1 MASTPE
7 LPLQD
12 VRVLDLSRLLP
23 GPYASLVLADLG
35 AQVDRVESPDG
46 GDPVRQ
52 MPPLKGDEGALH
64 LGLNRS
70 KRSLVLDLKSPAGV
84 DALLRLVK
92 HYDVLLESFRPG
104 VMERLGLAPER
115 LRGSNPRL
123 ITCSITGFGQTGPD
137 RLRAGHDLGYVAR
150 AGLLGQSG
158 GPEGAPAVIGGQI
171 ADIGGGALFGLVA
184 ILAALHERARTGR
197 GKHLD
202 ISMTDGAVAFQHL
215 QLAGRM
221 VMGEEAGPLRRGRE
235 ALNGGYGCYGVYRTA
250 DDRYLAVGALEP
262 KFASGM
268 LAVLGLPELLPALYS
283 GGAEG
288 ERARHTLAAT
298 FLTRSRDDWME
309 AFEGKDLCI
318 EPVSEGDE
326 VFSDP
331 QLRARGLFF
340 DLEDPE
346 RGTLPQLRTPLIDWP
361 LSPRPPPRLGENG
374 REILREAGFS
384 EEEIAALGVR

>member
-1 MASTPE
+1 MATPPE

-70 KRSLVLDLKSPAGV
+70 KRSLVLDLKSPTGV
-84 DALLRLVK
+84 EALLRLVK
-92 HYDVLLESFRPG
+92 GYDVLLESFRPG
-104 VMERLGLAPER
+104 VMERLGLSPER
-115 LRGSNPRL
+115 LLASNPRL
-123 ITCSITGFGQTGPD
+123 IVCSISGFGQTGPD

-150 AGLLGQSG
+150 SGLLGQSG
-158 GPEGAPAVIGGQI
+158 GPDGAPGIIGGQI

-184 ILAALHERARTGR
+184 ILAALHERARTGQ

-221 VMGEEAGPLRRGRE
+221 VMGEEAGPLRRGQE

-268 LAVLGLPELLPALYS
+268 LAVLGLPDLLPALYA

-288 ERARHTLAAT
+288 ARARHTLAAT
-298 FLTRSRDDWME
+298 FLTRSRDAWME

-318 EPVSEGDE
+318 EPVAEGDE
-326 VFSDP
+326 ILSDP

-340 DLEDPE
+340 ELEDPE

-361 LSPRPPPRLGENG
+361 IAPRPPPRLGEHG
-374 REILREAGFS
+374 REILTEAGFT
-384 EEEIAALGVR
+384 EEELSALGVR